1 MPNKENE
8 IQNACFP
15 LRGTGIFRSHQRF
28 EKSRSRGPKDC
39 VPEHILCSPGIG
51 AEPQQ
56 ARKIPEPPTAVR
68 VFFSCLWVQRH
79 CLPVCN
85 VFKHKHC
92 LLILSFMEIRPNSYI
107 SLHEGVPNLIIN
119 KIGKQGI
126 WRAICEKGTISDFI
140 GSGAFRL
147 VG

>member
-1 MPNKENE
+1 MKP
-8 IQNACFP
+8 P
-15 LRGTGIFRSHQRF
+15 
-28 EKSRSRGPKDC
+28 
-39 VPEHILCSPGIG
+39 SPAA
-51 AEPQQ
+51 AEMSG
-56 ARKIPEPPTAVR
+56 
-68 VFFSCLWVQRH
+68 FCLLYIQRH

-126 WRAICEKGTISDFI
+126 WRAICEKTPFPISSEVVFLACWVASQTLNTANSLQATPPAD
-140 GSGAFRL
+140 AWKHYVL
-147 VG
+147 TLMKMNMLC